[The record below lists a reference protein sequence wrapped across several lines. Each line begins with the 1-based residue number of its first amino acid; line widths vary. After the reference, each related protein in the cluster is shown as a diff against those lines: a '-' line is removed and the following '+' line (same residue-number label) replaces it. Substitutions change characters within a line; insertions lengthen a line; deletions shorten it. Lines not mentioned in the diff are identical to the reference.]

1 MVFGIVGCASQFYAQ
16 TNVYINPLYDND
28 EKLSYAVRIN
38 DVKAAKKF
46 LEAGA
51 NPNNNEVMCFVPFVE
66 FEESQCSPP
75 MMAAFLNMN
84 IEMIDLL
91 INAGGNVNY
100 KFPNSDSLL
109 IFAVTENNTDV
120 VLQLLKNGANPNY
133 ANTNGADALALSV
146 ANNNPELTK
155 HLLDF
160 GARPNGL
167 FWGEVLHFKSSNEF
181 IRMAWNAIN
190 KSSLNQNI
198 IIGNKKQNRFSG
210 NGIILSLSGDRYEG
224 QLKNS
229 QMHGKGKFIL
239 ASGYIYEGDFVN
251 GELYNGQINTGR
263 EISKIVNGKA
273 AVSEAEALAMQRDLK
288 RIQAKRKKASR
299 KAEEAL
305 AKQRD
310 EDRIQANRKKA
321 ARKAEEALAKQRDKD
336 RIEANQKKAARTA
349 IASKNSQVLEDIAVT
364 GIAIVGFA
372 IMLPL
377 AIVGEIL
384 SGDVLHE
391 VAKDLP
397 AAYVEN
403 KRQQQ
408 LIRNAYIRG
417 ANSQRAR
424 TPQRQTNQRPCSI
437 PGKC

>member
-51 NPNNNEVMCFVPFVE
+51 NPNNNEVMCFVPLVE

-251 GELYNGQINTGR
+251 GELYNGQIKTGR

-321 ARKAEEALAKQRDKD
+321 ARA
-336 RIEANQKKAARTA
+336 A

>member
-1 MVFGIVGCASQFYAQ
+1 MRVLSKNILLILIVFGIVGCASQFYAQ

-51 NPNNNEVMCFVPFVE
+51 NPNNNEVMCFVPLVE

-133 ANTNGADALALSV
+133 ANTNGADALSLSV

-321 ARKAEEALAKQRDKD
+321 ARA
-336 RIEANQKKAARTA
+336 A

>member
-51 NPNNNEVMCFVPFVE
+51 NPNNNEVMCFVPLVE

-109 IFAVTENNTDV
+109 IFAVIENNTDV

-133 ANTNGADALALSV
+133 ANTNGADALSLSV

-224 QLKNS
+224 QLQNS

-321 ARKAEEALAKQRDKD
+321 ARA
-336 RIEANQKKAARTA
+336 A

>member
-1 MVFGIVGCASQFYAQ
+1 MKNILLTLMVFGIVGCASQFYAQ

-251 GELYNGQINTGR
+251 GELYNGQIKTGR

-310 EDRIQANRKKA
+310 EGRIQANRKKA
-321 ARKAEEALAKQRDKD
+321 ARA
-336 RIEANQKKAARTA
+336 A

>member
-1 MVFGIVGCASQFYAQ
+1 MRVLSKNILLTLMVFGIVGCASQFYAQ

-109 IFAVTENNTDV
+109 IFAVTENNIDV

-133 ANTNGADALALSV
+133 ENTNGADALSLSV

-198 IIGNKKQNRFSG
+198 IIGNKKQNKFSG

-263 EISKIVNGKA
+263 EISRIVNGKA
-273 AVSEAEALAMQRDLK
+273 AVSKAEALAMQRDLN

-299 KAEEAL
+299 EAAEAL
-305 AKQRD
+305 AKQRV
-310 EDRIQANRKKA
+310 EDRIEANRKKA
-321 ARKAEEALAKQRDKD
+321 ARA
-336 RIEANQKKAARTA
+336 A

-417 ANSQRAR
+417 ANSQRRR
-424 TPQRQTNQRPCSI
+424 TPHWQTNQRPCSI

>member
-51 NPNNNEVMCFVPFVE
+51 NPNNNEVMCFVPLVE

-133 ANTNGADALALSV
+133 ANTNGADALSLSV

-155 HLLDF
+155 HLLDY

-224 QLKNS
+224 QLQNS

-288 RIQAKRKKASR
+288 RIQAKRKKAAR

-321 ARKAEEALAKQRDKD
+321 ARA
-336 RIEANQKKAARTA
+336 A

>member
-251 GELYNGQINTGR
+251 GELYNGQIKTGR

-321 ARKAEEALAKQRDKD
+321 ARA
-336 RIEANQKKAARTA
+336 A

>member
-1 MVFGIVGCASQFYAQ
+1 MKNILLTLMAFGIVGCASQFYAQ

-51 NPNNNEVMCFVPFVE
+51 NPNNNEVMCFVPLVE

-224 QLKNS
+224 QLQNS

-310 EDRIQANRKKA
+310 EGRIQANRKKA
-321 ARKAEEALAKQRDKD
+321 ARA
-336 RIEANQKKAARTA
+336 A

>member
-133 ANTNGADALALSV
+133 ANTNGADALSLSV

-251 GELYNGQINTGR
+251 GELYNGQIKTGR

-321 ARKAEEALAKQRDKD
+321 ARA
-336 RIEANQKKAARTA
+336 A

>member
-310 EDRIQANRKKA
+310 EGRIQANRKKA
-321 ARKAEEALAKQRDKD
+321 ARA
-336 RIEANQKKAARTA
+336 A

>member
-251 GELYNGQINTGR
+251 GELYNGQIKTGR

-310 EDRIQANRKKA
+310 EGRIQANRKKA
-321 ARKAEEALAKQRDKD
+321 ARA
-336 RIEANQKKAARTA
+336 A

>member
-1 MVFGIVGCASQFYAQ
+1 MKNILLTLMVFGIVGCASQFYAQ

-251 GELYNGQINTGR
+251 GELYNGQIKTGR

-321 ARKAEEALAKQRDKD
+321 ARA
-336 RIEANQKKAARTA
+336 A

>member
-1 MVFGIVGCASQFYAQ
+1 MLFGLVGCASQFYAQ

-51 NPNNNEVMCFVPFVE
+51 NPNNNEVMCFVPLVE

-133 ANTNGADALALSV
+133 ANTNGADALSLSV

-263 EISKIVNGKA
+263 EISRIVNGKA
-273 AVSEAEALAMQRDLK
+273 AVSKAEALAMQRDLK

-299 KAEEAL
+299 KAEAAL

-321 ARKAEEALAKQRDKD
+321 ARA
-336 RIEANQKKAARTA
+336 A

>member
-224 QLKNS
+224 QLQNS

-251 GELYNGQINTGR
+251 GELYNGQIKTGR

-310 EDRIQANRKKA
+310 EGRIQANRKKA
-321 ARKAEEALAKQRDKD
+321 ARA
-336 RIEANQKKAARTA
+336 A

>member
-51 NPNNNEVMCFVPFVE
+51 NPNNNEVMCFVPLVE

-133 ANTNGADALALSV
+133 ANTNGADALSLSV

-224 QLKNS
+224 QLQNS

-310 EDRIQANRKKA
+310 EGRIQANRKKA
-321 ARKAEEALAKQRDKD
+321 ARA
-336 RIEANQKKAARTA
+336 A

>member
-51 NPNNNEVMCFVPFVE
+51 NPNNNEVMCFVPLVE

-133 ANTNGADALALSV
+133 ANTNGADALSLSV

-155 HLLDF
+155 HLLDY
-160 GARPNGL
+160 GARPNEL

-251 GELYNGQINTGR
+251 GELYNGQIKTGR

-321 ARKAEEALAKQRDKD
+321 ARA
-336 RIEANQKKAARTA
+336 A